1 MLRIH
6 IYQDAE
12 RLEPR
17 PAFRPRLAILLVL
30 AFSTANILA
39 TRGLIKLACFYPAMI
54 LAGREAFAPQDLP
67 ALFVTLDLVSYP
79 GGWLFS
85 SGG

>member
-1 MLRIH
+1 MRG
-6 IYQDAE
+6 
-12 RLEPR
+12 R
-17 PAFRPRLAILLVL
+17 V
-30 AFSTANILA
+30 A
-39 TRGLIKLACFYPAMI
+39 THYDKAAPNHLDLIKLACLYPAMV

-67 ALFVTLDLVSYP
+67 ALLVTLDLVSYP